1 VSRLVVLPAGS
12 RRPFAKQEII
22 TMIPTVNVMGGWET
36 VMEGPA
42 REELERTVLPEFLRG
57 QRWFG
62 GKGRRIET
70 VRFVD
75 WGGLP
80 PAENRVFALLL
91 EVRFADGKSD
101 LYFLP
106 LGISSGEAAA
116 RMQQSRQLWLIAR
129 LIGTECEALLHDA
142 LADDDTCMSL
152 MEAIGAQRE
161 FAMRHGRIRTFPTAE
176 FPTLVGG
183 DGQKMSVSRGP
194 AKSSNTLI
202 NYGQRLL
209 LKLIRHPESGINP
222 EFEIGRYLTEGRLFQ
237 RIPRVA
243 GAIEYHRPGSEPFLL
258 AILQSFVV
266 NQGDGWQHALDLLGQ
281 YYERASNT
289 DAIVPERHSLL
300 ELTASAPPPAVEEAI
315 GGYLGAAATL
325 GRRTAEMHHALSA
338 DPRDPHFAPEPFTP
352 RDVAALH
359 DSIRARGEIAL
370 AALRDNLEQLPQET
384 IVPARQLLDMGE
396 QPTLAGWWG
405 AYQPTEA
412 GHSPS
417 WKIRCHGD
425 YHLGQVLRVADDYVI
440 IDFEG
445 EPMRTVAERRAK
457 QSPLKDV
464 AGMLRS
470 YHTAAY
476 AGLFAFRHDQP
487 GVFARLRPWAEL
499 WFEWVSAA
507 FLREYR
513 AATREQAIV
522 PGDATAF
529 AELLDAFMLEKN
541 LYELEYELNN
551 RPDWV
556 RIPLRGILT
565 LLENASSIARSVCDG
580 QRLAVA
586 SAPA

>member
-1 VSRLVVLPAGS
+1 MV
-12 RRPFAKQEII
+12 
-22 TMIPTVNVMGGWET
+22 PTVNVTGGWET

-42 REELERTVLPEFLRG
+42 REKLERTVLPEFLRA

-91 EVRFADGKSD
+91 EVRFVDGKSD

-106 LGISSGEAAA
+106 LGISSDDSAA
-116 RMQQSRQLWLIAR
+116 RMQQTRQPWLIAR
-129 LIGTECEALLHDA
+129 LTGVEGEALLHDA

-152 MEAIGAQRE
+152 MEAIGTQRE
-161 FAMRHGRIRTFPTAE
+161 FALRHGRIRPFPTTE
-176 FPTLVGG
+176 FPSLVG
-183 DGQKMSVSRGP
+183 DEGQKMSVSRGP

-202 NYGQRLL
+202 IYGQSLL
-209 LKLIRHPESGINP
+209 LKLFRHPESGVNP
-222 EFEIGRYLTEGRLFQ
+222 EFEIGRFLTEGRLFQ
-237 RIPRVA
+237 RIPRVG
-243 GAIEYHRPGSEPFLL
+243 GAIEYHRPDSEPFML
-258 AILQSFVV
+258 AILESFVV
-266 NQGDGWQHALDLLGQ
+266 NQSDGWHHALDQLGH
-281 YYERASNT
+281 YFERASNP
-289 DAIVPERHSLL
+289 DAAPPNRRSLL
-300 ELTASAPPPAVEEAI
+300 ELAASAPPPAVEKAI
-315 GGYLGAAATL
+315 GGYLDAAATL

-338 DPRDPHFAPEPFTP
+338 DPSNPDFNPEPFTP
-352 RDVAALH
+352 QDAAALH
-359 DSIRARGEIAL
+359 DSIRARGENAL
-370 AALRDNLEQLPQET
+370 AALRDNLEQLPQDT
-384 IVPARQLLDMGE
+384 ISSARQLLDMGE
-396 QPTLAGWWG
+396 RAALAGWWG
-405 AYQPTEA
+405 VYQPVNA
-412 GHSPS
+412 GRSPS

-476 AGLFAFRHDQP
+476 AGLFALSHDQP
-487 GVFARLRPWAEL
+487 ETFARLRPWAEL
-499 WFEWVSAA
+499 WFECVSAA

-513 AATREQAIV
+513 AAAREQAIV
-522 PGDATAF
+522 PGDDAVF

-541 LYELEYELNN
+541 FYELQYELNN

-565 LLENASSIARSVCDG
+565 LLENASPLARSASDG
-580 QRLAVA
+580 QRLPVA
-586 SAPA
+586 CAPG